1 MCFLNYYVKYQTLK
15 PLRNWCV
22 DLINHSENTHVICVM
37 SAEDDYDYMQDTAA
51 LLNGRPKEFIIAVEQ
66 IVRICV
72 KEFAESGSGQG
83 GTE

>member
-37 SAEDDYDYMQDTAA
+37 RMLIMIY
-51 LLNGRPKEFIIAVEQ
+51 
-66 IVRICV
+66 
-72 KEFAESGSGQG
+72 
-83 GTE
+83 